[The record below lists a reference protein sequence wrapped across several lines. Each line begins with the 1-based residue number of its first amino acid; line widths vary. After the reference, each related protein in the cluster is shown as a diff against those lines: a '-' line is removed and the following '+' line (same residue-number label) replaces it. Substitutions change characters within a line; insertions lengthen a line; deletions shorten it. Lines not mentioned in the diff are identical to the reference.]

1 MTDSQSPGANVPS
14 NEKPDTKGFIPGDD
28 TWTQF
33 RNIYSILTGKMSN
46 EGIEQFRVARDTRNE
61 EADCKRCEDQRDYL
75 LQFSESI
82 VYGLPGPDTDPVIFY
97 QGPTIRFLSESIQ
110 QLGGDLHNH
119 NIYCRRCTDRK
130 GGGFD
135 PEYGILICAN
145 EMKDQGHLED
155 TMAHEMVHAF
165 DHLRFKVNWSD
176 NLRHAACTEVC
187 LICVILAR
195 QSPLIPFRF
204 ELVHSAG
211 SADGRASSSE
221 EGSGSSRSSTKS
233 ALGEELFSLFE
244 HGRPARMKPMPQGS
258 SMKSGIAVSGTPGH
272 LMRSTDNTCHAA
284 FTCSLSPF
292 V

>member
-1 MTDSQSPGANVPS
+1 MTDSQSPGAAAPS
-14 NEKPDTKGFIPGDD
+14 NGKPDTTGFLPGDD

-75 LQFSESI
+75 LQYS
-82 VYGLPGPDTDPVIFY
+82 
-97 QGPTIRFLSESIQ
+97 PTIRFLSENIQ
-110 QLGGDLHNH
+110 QLGGDLYNH

-176 NLRHAACTEVC
+176 NLRHAACTEA
-187 LICVILAR
+187 CVILIVLTCQR
-195 QSPLIPFRF
+195 LLNPSRF
-204 ELVHSAG
+204 ELVRSAA
-211 SADGRASSSE
+211 SADGRASSSG
-221 EGSGSSRSSTKS
+221 EGSGSLHNSIKS
-233 ALGEELFSLFE
+233 AFDGEPSSLCE
-244 HGRPARMKPMPQGS
+244 HVQPVKTKPMPPGS
-258 SMKSGIAVSGTPGH
+258 SMKSGIVVSGTHAH
-272 LMRSTDNTCHAA
+272 LMRSTDDTTTHTA
-284 FTCSLSPF
+284 LHYPPPF
-292 V
+292 GMIDFV

>member
-1 MTDSQSPGANVPS
+1 MTDSQSPGVSAPTNG
-14 NEKPDTKGFIPGDD
+14 KPDTTGFIPGDD

-46 EGIEQFRVARDTRNE
+46 EGIEKFRVARDTRNE
-61 EADCKRCEDQRDYL
+61 AADCKRCEDQRDYL
-75 LQFSESI
+75 LQYSELLA
-82 VYGLPGPDTDPVIFY
+82 VAPFEAADLHDHYT
-97 QGPTIRFLSESIQ
+97 GPTIRFLSESIQ

-176 NLRHAACTEVC
+176 NLRHAACTEVYNC
-187 LICVILAR
+187 LHLLYWVTT
-195 QSPLIPFRF
+195 
-204 ELVHSAG
+204 
-211 SADGRASSSE
+211 AD
-221 EGSGSSRSSTKS
+221 
-233 ALGEELFSLFE
+233 F
-244 HGRPARMKPMPQGS
+244 
-258 SMKSGIAVSGTPGH
+258 I
-272 LMRSTDNTCHAA
+272 
-284 FTCSLSPF
+284 
-292 V
+292 

>member
-1 MTDSQSPGANVPS
+1 MTNSQSPGATAPS
-14 NEKPDTKGFIPGDD
+14 NVKPDTTGFLPGDD

-46 EGIEQFRVARDTRNE
+46 EGVEKFRVARDTRNE

-75 LQFSESI
+75 LQYS
-82 VYGLPGPDTDPVIFY
+82 
-97 QGPTIRFLSESIQ
+97 PTIRFLSESIQ
-110 QLGGDLHNH
+110 QLGGDLHSH

-176 NLRHAACTEVC
+176 NLRHAACTE
-187 LICVILAR
+187 I
-195 QSPLIPFRF
+195 
-204 ELVHSAG
+204 
-211 SADGRASSSE
+211 RASSL
-221 EGSGSSRSSTKS
+221 SGECRWAREFFRRGQWKLTQQHQECVRRRAILSVR
-233 ALGEELFSLFE
+233 A
-244 HGRPARMKPMPQGS
+244 RP
-258 SMKSGIAVSGTPGH
+258 
-272 LMRSTDNTCHAA
+272 TCKDEAHATRVVNEVWDSC
-284 FTCSLSPF
+284 FRDTRPF
-292 V
+292 DEIYR

>member
-1 MTDSQSPGANVPS
+1 MTDSQSPGASAPTNG
-14 NEKPDTKGFIPGDD
+14 KPDTTGFIPGDD

-46 EGIEQFRVARDTRNE
+46 EGIEKFRVARDTRNE
-61 EADCKRCEDQRDYL
+61 AADCKRCEEQRDYL
-75 LQFSESI
+75 LQYSELLAVESSEAANL
-82 VYGLPGPDTDPVIFY
+82 YD
-97 QGPTIRFLSESIQ
+97 QHAGPTIRFLSESIQ

-176 NLRHAACTEVC
+176 NLRHAACTE
-187 LICVILAR
+187 I
-195 QSPLIPFRF
+195 
-204 ELVHSAG
+204 
-211 SADGRASSSE
+211 RASSL
-221 EGSGSSRSSTKS
+221 SGECRWAREFFRRGQWKLTQQHQECVRRRAILSVK
-233 ALGEELFSLFE
+233 A
-244 HGRPARMKPMPQGS
+244 RP
-258 SMKSGIAVSGTPGH
+258 
-272 LMRSTDNTCHAA
+272 TCKDEAHAERVVNEVWESC
-284 FTCSLSPF
+284 FRDTRPF
-292 V
+292 DEIYR